1 MSIYEDEYAEAVKGS
16 TLHAYDDVED
26 EVQSNGK
33 SILIKLMMFST
44 LGFVGYTAFN
54 TMVQAEPT
62 VIKKVYATNVMG
74 VSKVN
79 DTKSLTVELAMKD
92 SEEKSIKRSST
103 TVVKSIVAKP
113 VVEKSLDDE
122 EDFMAILE
130 NSEVDS
136 VVEEKSKKSV
146 DIRTALANIVD
157 KIDEKKEKT
166 VEVYS
171 QSVDKNINQKSK
183 RDTLHHVV
191 QEGDTLVSLAK
202 AYYGNEGEY
211 PKIINAN
218 DALTPYD
225 DRIYV
230 GQVINLPY
238 Q

>member
-16 TLHAYDDVED
+16 TLHAYDDVEE

-33 SILIKLMMFST
+33 SIFIKLMMFST

-54 TMVQAEPT
+54 TMVQEQPT
-62 VIKKVYATNVMG
+62 VINRVYATNVMG

-79 DTKSLTVELAMKD
+79 NDVTSPTLELAMT
-92 SEEKSIKRSST
+92 EEKSIKKSSP
-103 TVVKSIVAKP
+103 TVEKS
-113 VVEKSLDDE
+113 VVEKSVDDDE
-122 EDFMAILE
+122 EENFMAILE

-136 VVEEKSKKSV
+136 VVEKKAKKSI
-146 DIRTALANIVD
+146 DIRMALADIVESV
-157 KIDEKKEKT
+157 DEKKESK
-166 VEVYS
+166 VEAYS
-171 QSVDKNINQKSK
+171 KNIDKNINRESNRKIK
-183 RDTLHHVV
+183 KDILHHVV
-191 QEGDTLVSLAK
+191 QEGDTLVGLAK

-211 PKIINAN
+211 SKIINAN

>member
-16 TLHAYDDVED
+16 TLHAYDDVEE

-33 SILIKLMMFST
+33 SIFIKLMMFST

-54 TMVQAEPT
+54 TMVQEQPT
-62 VIKKVYATNVMG
+62 VINRVYATNVMG

-79 DTKSLTVELAMKD
+79 DVKSPTLELAMT
-92 SEEKSIKRSST
+92 EEKSIKKSSPT
-103 TVVKSIVAKP
+103 
-113 VVEKSLDDE
+113 VEKSVVESSVDDE
-122 EDFMAILE
+122 EENFMAILE

-136 VVEEKSKKSV
+136 VVEKKAKKSI
-146 DIRTALANIVD
+146 DIRMALADIVESV
-157 KIDEKKEKT
+157 DEKKESK
-166 VEVYS
+166 VEAYS
-171 QSVDKNINQKSK
+171 KNIDKNINRESNRKIK
-183 RDTLHHVV
+183 KDILHHVV
-191 QEGDTLVSLAK
+191 QEGDTLVGLAK

-211 PKIINAN
+211 SKIINAN